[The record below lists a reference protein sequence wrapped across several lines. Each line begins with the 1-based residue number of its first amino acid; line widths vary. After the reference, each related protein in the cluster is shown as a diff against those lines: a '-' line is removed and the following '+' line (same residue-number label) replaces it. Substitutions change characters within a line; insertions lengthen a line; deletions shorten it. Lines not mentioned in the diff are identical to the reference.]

1 MRELYVEQKAQLD
14 KNIAPYFKFGAV
26 PSAYF
31 RIGDALYEGL
41 EPAEDW
47 FVEKASVGGKMPLGK
62 WYNNKPLASF
72 KTNR

>member
-1 MRELYVEQKAQLD
+1 MIGVYV
-14 KNIAPYFKFGAV
+14 GAV
-26 PSAYF
+26 SSAYF

-62 WYNNKPLASF
+62 WYNNKLLASF
-72 KTNR
+72 R